1 MKTASRR
8 RGILVLLTLGIGLA
22 IAGAVQ
28 QPATLLNSTG
38 ISAPAINTNQ
48 YLNLMASSCND
59 LNALAQLFEE
69 EQYTYL
75 PLLPPDPNFV
85 LTAHGSLTPFN
96 FSNLPE
102 GFNLQ
107 LLIPEQA
114 HGVAVY
120 TLQIALD
127 PASRETV
134 FMNSQG
140 AVLYKLPP
148 AAGYDPYAWL
158 KARWPN
164 LIPSNLPAANTNEWL
179 QMHDPAHVQLSLKL
193 IALDDVVPY
202 LQAEAQAQQDAMLE
216 AALHMPMTVGRMMNT
231 MTYTAPDTLTIL
243 DISMDTN
250 GANLTVGYPDSLASY
265 HHFILACSD
274 LLATNWVVLGNDL
287 DVTGMNPYYWTD
299 TTVTNADLR
308 FYRAMAV
315 DPLADSNSDGVPDW
329 WKILLGYSATT
340 SASTTATNG
349 LTLQQNYLSLLTI
362 PNAWAV
368 YTATNQV
375 QITADIRSTNSLVTI
390 RAAEYFLDDTNGAAL
405 ALSATNG
412 TFNTTSVTAV
422 AMFTPTFPAGERHEA
437 YIHAQG
443 NNRQWCP
450 FKTVIINPNVNDILD
465 QIQTN
470 YSAIQ
475 DLQFNLS
482 FTETKNNVVTLK
494 DTVVVKMK
502 GPYKIRKEYANGLQF
517 IQNENTEWW
526 HMPSVGGGAMQ
537 TGLNGNFA
545 PTANRDCD
553 FFWDVALWRSRM
565 TCSLTN
571 TAESGIQ
578 AIALTPATGSVWQAQ
593 SAQVD
598 IGRGFVTQLSE
609 SDANISVVMDYL
621 NPMEVATGVWMFT
634 GHRHTIQFA
643 SGDQIVHESILSSVI
658 VNQGLDDSLFAIPTE

>member
-1 MKTASRR
+1 MKNSRR
-8 RGILVLLTLGIGLA
+8 RAGVLVLLLFCGGLV
-22 IAGAVQ
+22 IAELVEEQATPIASE
-28 QPATLLNSTG
+28 PAL
-38 ISAPAINTNQ
+38 AINTNQ

-59 LNALAQLFEE
+59 LNALAQLLEDA
-69 EQYTYL
+69 QYTYL
-75 PLLPPDPNFV
+75 PMLPPDPNLVF
-85 LTAHGSLTPFN
+85 TAQGSLTPFN

-216 AALHMPMTVGRMMNT
+216 AALHMPMVASRMMNT
-231 MTYTAPDTLTIL
+231 MTYSPPSDLIIQG
-243 DISMDTN
+243 ISMDTN
-250 GANLTVGYPDSLASY
+250 GANLTVGYPDSLSSY
-265 HHFILACSD
+265 HHFILVCSD

-390 RAAEYFLDDTNGAAL
+390 RAAEYFLDSTNGTGL

-412 TFNTTSVTAV
+412 AFNTSNVTAV
-422 AMFTPTFPAGERHEA
+422 ASFTPTFPAGERHEA
-437 YIHAQG
+437 FIHAQG

-465 QIQTN
+465 RIEAN
-470 YSAIQ
+470 YSSITSM
-475 DLQFNLS
+475 QFNVS
-482 FTETKNNVVTLK
+482 
-494 DTVVVKMK
+494 TVEYHNGLAIRTNAALVIMM
-502 GPYKIRKEYANGLQF
+502 GPYKIRT
-517 IQNENTEWW
+517 ENDDGFVSIKNDNRIWW
-526 HMPSVGGGAMQ
+526 YNDTLNVGGAMTIGIDGDFSSQ
-537 TGLNGNFA
+537 GGRST
-545 PTANRDCD
+545 D
-553 FFWDVALWRSRM
+553 FFWDIPASR
-565 TCSLTN
+565 TRTDTSITN
-571 TAESGIQ
+571 SASPPLYDC
-578 AIALTPATGSVWQAQ
+578 ALTPKSGVSWPEQQFRANFTRGSV
-593 SAQVD
+593 
-598 IGRGFVTQLSE
+598 E
-609 SDANISVVMDYL
+609 SVEGKTADVIMRTEYL
-621 NPMEVATGVWMFT
+621 N
-634 GHRHTIQFA
+634 
-643 SGDQIVHESILSSVI
+643 QIEILP
-658 VNQGLDDSLFAIPTE
+658 GKSLFALHRHIMQFDSGEVILIESSMSNIQVNQSVTNALFNIPAEE